1 MEKPRYYVRHSEGFS
16 EGAITEA
23 IHIYNDEMHLTP
35 EEITKKIMS
44 RFSLDEKAASDY
56 VADISRKKNAG

>member
-1 MEKPRYYVRHSEGFS
+1 MEKPRYSVGHSEGFS

-35 EEITKKIMS
+35 EEITKKIGY
-44 RFSLDEKAASDY
+44 FCFC
-56 VADISRKKNAG
+56 G